1 MNWNDGYERKMFEKK
16 NENQNKEYKT
26 LGMTDEQIQAINEFD
41 YERYK
46 AERIY
51 NLHTQPLDINVFLES
66 DCDESDNAL
75 LKKFG
80 DQISTSLEDGE
91 GFSRYWWIEQLD
103 TPELAEAIKVLPE
116 KDIELL
122 TMMAFDNMSQ
132 QEIAGYFGVNR
143 VTVATWTSKI
153 RKKLSNYIKILKT
166 TTKRPFSLPTY

>member
-1 MNWNDGYERKMFEKK
+1 MNWNDGYERKLFEKK
-16 NENQNKEYKT
+16 NENQNKEYKA

-51 NLHTQPLDINVFLES
+51 NLHTQPLDINVFFES

-80 DQISTSLEDGE
+80 DQISVSLEDGE

-103 TPELAEAIKVLPE
+103 TPELAAAIKALPE
-116 KDIELL
+116 KDIGLL
-122 TMMAFDNMSQ
+122 TMVAFDKMSQ
-132 QEIAGYFGVNR
+132 QEIANYLGVKR
-143 VTVATWTSKI
+143 ITVAQRMFKI
-153 RKKLSNYIKILKT
+153 RNKLSNYIKI
-166 TTKRPFSLPTY
+166 